1 MKLLFTEENERK
13 LEIIKEGIF
22 ESLDGPK
29 DLRERIKSLLS
40 RNSDERIAYR
50 EMKKLPFLKEYFKAY
65 EKRILLEFLPS
76 ETQE

>member
-1 MKLLFTEENERK
+1 MKLQFTEENERK
-13 LEIIKEGIF
+13 LDIIIKEEIF

-40 RNSDERIAYR
+40 RNSDERITYR

-65 EKRILLEFLPS
+65 EKRILLEF
-76 ETQE
+76 